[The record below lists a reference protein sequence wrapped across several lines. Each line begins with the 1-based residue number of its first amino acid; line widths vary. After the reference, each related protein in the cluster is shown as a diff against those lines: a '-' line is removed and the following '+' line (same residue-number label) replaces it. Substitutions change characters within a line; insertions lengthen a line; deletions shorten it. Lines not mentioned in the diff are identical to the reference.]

1 MKKIV
6 ILIFCV
12 SILFVLTSAAFA
24 ADVIWSAKA
33 LINVDVSP
41 GTMEEEILKLKVIN
55 TSTIQDYDIKAIT
68 VTFYGNPSN
77 AWENIEGDTVNLWWD
92 VDGAYPYD
100 PDCLSTQTF
109 SGGPATICFSSPDK
123 LKSLGLGATRYLFVT
138 YDLKAYTVTEGD
150 IIDVEISTTS
160 HIQIKQGGA
169 NVVFEPA
176 GQPLNSDGVDT
187 VKVDATKYLVEVSTG
202 DVVAVAGRPFDV
214 IVRAVDQYGN
224 QDKNYNSE
232 GSLTQLTGL
241 FNSPKGNS
249 PEMGSPFQWTGSESE
264 QVVQVTG
271 FSAGTQPI
279 WGLGSLS
286 ASDTDY
292 VTIVA
297 GELTLNTDSIEVQSG
312 DELGFSFELEDPYGN
327 GIPAGTFTITTVPT
341 AELSEGTTVLTG
353 GITSYYGS
361 VKFEKAGTY
370 TLKVTRFTDAY
381 EYDHSATR
389 QITVKHAP
397 IAKYKIERVDKGSIY
412 PGVPFKIKITA
423 YDEFDNVITDLP
435 CTHSVKLETDDTD
448 VTISPKEVSGFV
460 NGVWEGEVILGG
472 AGDSVTISCSANG
485 KSSGNDSLSI
495 LKVKE
500 YTAMQKT
507 MVYPN
512 PWTPGEG
519 VITIQYYLTENTNV
533 EVRIYTLT
541 GELVKRWPEFQEGEE
556 HACIGV
562 NLLKWDGTDKDG
574 NIVGS
579 GGYICAVDK
588 KYEDGTKRDFTKIA
602 VIRK

>member
-1 MKKIV
+1 M
-6 ILIFCV
+6 
-12 SILFVLTSAAFA
+12 SASVVFA
-24 ADVIWSAKA
+24 ADVIWSTIDVNSKELPPGATNQLNLQLKA
-33 LINVDVSP
+33 VNTDSSNSYNVESLTFTFVGMP
-41 GTMEEEILKLKVIN
+41 N
-55 TSTIQDYDIKAIT
+55 TAVDIA
-68 VTFYGNPSN
+68 S
-77 AWENIEGDTVNLWWD
+77 DTVKLWWD
-92 VDGAYPYD
+92 LDGTWSGGKPIGNE
-100 PDCLSTQTF
+100 TQVGGNKSFSEPPAIVVF
-109 SGGPATICFSSPDK
+109 SGSPLQPLNPDTTYCF
-123 LKSLGLGATRYLFVT
+123 YLT
-138 YDLKAYTVTEGD
+138 HDLKEIVVD
-150 IIDVEISTTS
+150 LDMIDVEISTTS
-160 HIQIKQGGA
+160 HIQMEVGA

-187 VKVDATKYLVEVSTG
+187 VKVDATKYLVGVNTG
-202 DVVAVAGRPFDV
+202 EKVAIAGGPFDV

-232 GSLTQLTGL
+232 GSVTQVTGL

-271 FSAGTQPI
+271 FFAGTQPI

-297 GELTLNTDSIEVQSG
+297 GELTLNTDSTEVQSG

-341 AELSEGTTVLTG
+341 AELSEGATVLTG
-353 GITSYYGS
+353 GTTSYYGS

-370 TLKVTRFTDAY
+370 TLKVTRSTDTY
-381 EYDHSATR
+381 EYGHLVTR

-397 IAKYKIERVDKGSIY
+397 IAKYKIERVGKESIY

-423 YDEFDNVITDLP
+423 YDEFNNVITDLP
-435 CTHSVKLETDDTD
+435 STHNVELKTSNDNI
-448 VTISPKEVSGFV
+448 TITPGEVSGFV
-460 NGVWEGEVILGG
+460 NGVWEGEVILGS
-472 AGDSVTISCSANG
+472 AGYNVTISCSADG

-495 LKVKE
+495 LKVEE

-507 MVYPN
+507 MAYPN

-519 VITIQYYLTENTNV
+519 VITIQYYLNYLTENTKV
-533 EVRIYTLT
+533 KVRIYTLT
-541 GELVKRWPEFQEGEE
+541 GELVKRWPEFQEGKE

-562 NLLKWDGTDKDG
+562 NLLEWDGTDKDG

-579 GGYICAVDK
+579 GGYICAIDK
-588 KYEDGTKRDFTKIA
+588 KYASKTERDFTKIA